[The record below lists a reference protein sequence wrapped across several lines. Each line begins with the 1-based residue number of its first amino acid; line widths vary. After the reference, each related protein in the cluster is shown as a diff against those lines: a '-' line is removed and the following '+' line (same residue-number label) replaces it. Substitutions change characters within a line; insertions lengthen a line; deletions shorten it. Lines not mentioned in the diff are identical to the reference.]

1 MDHYKFVSIFC
12 LLIFLRAMIWYV
24 SNLRLHN
31 GIISLSEY
39 FYVYSSSALSFSRFS
54 SSSGSMGR
62 LSSMICWT
70 VSFKAHLSLCF
81 SLIFCLRGITI
92 SNSALT
98 LLCRFALTWA
108 RYGEQLLCGWNPA
121 FLTRS
126 SLEFSV
132 QLKDVNTP
140 L

>member
-1 MDHYKFVSIFC
+1 
-12 LLIFLRAMIWYV
+12 MIWYV

-39 FYVYSSSALSFSRFS
+39 FSMYSSSALSFSRFS
-54 SSSGSMGR
+54 SSSSSMGR

-70 VSFKAHLSLCF
+70 VSFKAHLSVCF
-81 SLIFCLRGITI
+81 GLIFCLRGITI
-92 SNSALT
+92 SNSCANINSALT
-98 LLCRFALTWA
+98 LPCIFALTWA
-108 RYGEQLLCGWNPA
+108 RYGEPLTCGWSPA

-132 QLKDVNTP
+132 PLKDVNTP

>member
-1 MDHYKFVSIFC
+1 
-12 LLIFLRAMIWYV
+12 MIWYV

-31 GIISLSEY
+31 SIISLSEY
-39 FYVYSSSALSFSRFS
+39 FFAYSSSALSFSRFS
-54 SSSGSMGR
+54 SSSSSIGR
-62 LSSMICWT
+62 LSSIICWT
-70 VSFKAHLSLCF
+70 VSFKAHLSVCF
-81 SLIFCLRGITI
+81 ALIFCLHGITI
-92 SNSALT
+92 SNSCANINSVLT

-108 RYGEQLLCGWNPA
+108 RYGEQLTCGWSPA

-132 QLKDVNTP
+132 PFKDVNTP